1 MSVVSVTLD
10 IACPPERVWEVMLDP
25 SRTLEWVTIVRAV
38 GDVGSG
44 PLRPGF
50 HMEQTLAIRG
60 IPFHVKWV
68 LKEVRAP
75 EFAYWEGKGPA
86 RSKATIQY
94 HLKPLADGGTC
105 VEYRNE
111 FKTPLGPLGAV
122 AGKALVGGI
131 PEHEAIASLQRLKV
145 LLEQ

>member
-1 MSVVSVTLD
+1 MSVVSVTID
-10 IACPPERVWEVMLDP
+10 IACPPERVWEVMLDS
-25 SRTLEWVTIVRAV
+25 SRTLEWVTIVRHV
-38 GDVGSG
+38 GEVDDG

-68 LKEVRAP
+68 LQEVRAP
-75 EFAYWEGKGPA
+75 EFAHWEGKGPA

-111 FKTPLGPLGAV
+111 FKTPLGPLGTV
-122 AGKALVGGI
+122 ASKALIGGI
-131 PEHEAIASLQRLKV
+131 PEHEANASLQRLKT